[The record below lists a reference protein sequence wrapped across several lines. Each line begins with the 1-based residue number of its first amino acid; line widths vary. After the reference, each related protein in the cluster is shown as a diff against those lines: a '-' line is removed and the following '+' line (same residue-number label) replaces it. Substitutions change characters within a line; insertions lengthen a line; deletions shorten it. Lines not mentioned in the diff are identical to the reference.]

1 MTAIGPGTAPPKW
14 QAADDAT
21 LAELWASGLSA
32 TKIGAAMG
40 RTKSGIIGRS
50 HRLGLPPRGS
60 PLFGGLTMGNK
71 PRPPR
76 PGQRRKP
83 KPPAVVPPVVVP
95 VPRAVV
101 LPAPSA
107 CQWPEGDGP
116 RIRFEC
122 KAPVVPGRPYCER
135 HCRVAYLPIGRARP
149 DGGFFQR
156 GWT

>member
-14 QAADDAT
+14 QPPDDAT

-50 HRLGLPPRGS
+50 HRLGLPARGS
-60 PLFGGLTMGNK
+60 PLFNGVTMGNK

-95 VPRAVV
+95 VPRVAVI
-101 LPAPSA
+101 PAPTA
-107 CQWPEGDGP
+107 CQWPTGDGP
-116 RIRFEC
+116 NIRFEC
-122 KAPVVPGRPYCER
+122 RDPTVPGRPYCAA
-135 HCRVAYLPIGRARP
+135 HCARAYLPPGRSR

-156 GWT
+156 GWA

>member
-14 QAADDAT
+14 QPPDDAT

-60 PLFGGLTMGNK
+60 PLFNGATCGNRPK
-71 PRPPR
+71 PPR

-83 KPPAVVPPVVVP
+83 KPPAVVPPVARV
-95 VPRAVV
+95 AVI
-101 LPAPSA
+101 PAPTA

-116 RIRFEC
+116 NIRFEC
-122 KAPVVPGRPYCER
+122 RDPTVPGRPYCAA
-135 HCRVAYLPIGRARP
+135 HCARAYLPPGRSR
-149 DGGFFQR
+149 DGSFFQR
-156 GWT
+156 GWA